1 LRDPFFTEEAKKFLH
16 DADAMDKF
24 NHTKKL
30 GDIVSS
36 LASDYDVM
44 YMPGGHGCC
53 SDFVSN
59 PTLKT
64 AIESAYASGMIVA
77 SVCHGP
83 IALAE
88 CVKPD
93 GSPLVKGLK
102 VTGFSDSEE
111 AAVGHTDNVPY
122 LIETR
127 FKEQGAQYEKADQDW
142 SGHIVVDGNLLT
154 GQNPG
159 SSTLAAE
166 KVVEMLS

>member
-1 LRDPFFTEEAKKFLH
+1 
-16 DADAMDKF
+16 MG

-59 PTLKT
+59 STLKT

-111 AAVGHTDNVPY
+111 AAVGHT
-122 LIETR
+122 
-127 FKEQGAQYEKADQDW
+127 
-142 SGHIVVDGNLLT
+142 VVDGNLLT